1 MLRAVRL
8 AASAHH
14 ARALRGHPWAYRA
27 EVEVVGPPPA
37 DGDAVELTDSRGYS
51 LGAGIWN
58 SRSQIVWRRFASRP
72 EPLDAEGLARRLAAS
87 VARRP
92 AAAFSRLVYAEA
104 DGLPG
109 LIVDRFGPLLSVQ
122 ANTLGMDR
130 RLPGILDWLR
140 RNLAPDEIALR
151 LDAPARELEGL
162 PLRVATA
169 SGKPLAPRRLAHAG
183 LTWEVDLLGGQKTG
197 LYLDQFPQHARI
209 ASLAK
214 GRRLL
219 DAFCNQGGF
228 ALAAAKAGAAEVLGV
243 DQSEDAVAAA
253 RANAEANGVPGA
265 LFEVGNVF
273 DWLRER
279 ADERFDLIVL
289 DPPPFARSKEA
300 VEGALRGYKDLAL
313 RALRMLNPGGIL
325 ATYSCSQ
332 RVTEPLF
339 QEVTEAAAA
348 DARRA
353 VRVVERVGQPADHP
367 ELLNFPEGRYLKG
380 LVLEAV

>member
-8 AASAHH
+8 AASARH

-27 EVEVVGPPPA
+27 EVEVVGPSVP
-37 DGDAVELTDSRGYS
+37 DGDAVELTDTRGYS

-58 SRSQIVWRRFASRP
+58 ARSQIVWRRFASRP

-92 AAAFSRLVYAEA
+92 AAAFGRLVYAEA
-104 DGLPG
+104 DALPG
-109 LIVDRFGPLLSVQ
+109 LIIDRFGPLLSVQ

-130 RLPGILDWLR
+130 RLPAILDWLR
-140 RNLAPDEIALR
+140 KNLSPEEIVLR

-169 SGKPLAPRRLAHAG
+169 SGKPLKPRRLEHAG
-183 LTWEVDLLGGQKTG
+183 LSWEVDLLGGQKTG

-214 GRRLL
+214 GRRML

-228 ALAAAKAGAAEVLGV
+228 ALAAAKAGASEVVGV
-243 DQSEDAVAAA
+243 DQSEDAVAAG
-253 RANAEANGVPGA
+253 RANAEANGLPGV
-265 LFEVGNVF
+265 LFEIGNVF
-273 DWLRER
+273 DWLRDR

-300 VEGALRGYKDLAL
+300 VEGALRGYKDLTL
-313 RALRMLNPGGIL
+313 RALKMLNPGGIL

-332 RVTEPLF
+332 RVTESLF

-353 VRVVERVGQPADHP
+353 VRVIERVGQPADHP
-367 ELLNFPEGRYLKG
+367 EMLNFPEGRYLKG